1 MCAYP
6 FAQPKPFPGSG
17 FVSREKMKPPNGEVG
32 IDGMISVIAH
42 ELAEVSSNPMLN
54 GWYGGEDAMAP
65 TEIADL
71 CLGVYGSGGGG
82 GYMGIVY
89 KDRWRSVYNV
99 NGVGRRK
106 YLIQWVWDLTRNRC
120 FGPNAMN

>member
-1 MCAYP
+1 
-6 FAQPKPFPGSG
+6 
-17 FVSREKMKPPNGEVG
+17 
-32 IDGMISVIAH
+32 MISVIAH

-89 KDRWRSVYNV
+89 KDRWRRVYNV